1 MSAAAAKTTANP
13 LEDFYQLCKTLMTAV
28 KATFPE
34 CEKTQAALAEL
45 EFIENSGMDS
55 MKETLIRTWYDTMK
69 PYVQACVQKN
79 DNVLLRADIK
89 FLDEFD
95 LKTKWMDSDFDK
107 ESKDVLWEYINNLN
121 YLACMYSESSPE
133 HMEGL
138 TTVASR
144 LAETAQL
151 EITEDGKLSFNL
163 KALQSLLSDE
173 SQQGDLAA
181 LMPLAAPL
189 MENLMGGAKKDGNS
203 EGGLQAFLQ
212 AQMASMLGQLKP
224 Q

>member
-1 MSAAAAKTTANP
+1 MSAAAATNNP
-13 LEDFYQLCKTLMTAV
+13 LEDFFQLCKTLMSAV
-28 KATFPE
+28 STTFPE
-34 CEKTQAALAEL
+34 CERTKTALSEL
-45 EFIENSGMDS
+45 EFIETSGMET

-69 PYVQACVQKN
+69 PHVQACVQKN
-79 DNVLLRADIK
+79 DNVLLRANIK
-89 FLDEFD
+89 FLDELD
-95 LKTKWMDSDFDK
+95 LKTKWTDPDFDQ

-138 TTVASR
+138 TSVASR

-151 EITEDGKLSFNL
+151 EISEDGKLSFNL
-163 KALQSLLSDE
+163 KALQSLLTDE
-173 SQQGDLAA
+173 SKQGDLAA

-189 MENLMGGAKKDGNS
+189 MENLMGGGGKGGEGGA

>member
-1 MSAAAAKTTANP
+1 MSAATANPSANP
-13 LEDFYQLCKTLMTAV
+13 LEDFFQLCKTLMTAV

-34 CEKTQAALAEL
+34 CEKTQTALAKL
-45 EFIENSGMDS
+45 EFVENSGMDS

-89 FLDEFD
+89 FLTEFD
-95 LKTKWMDSDFDK
+95 LKTKWADPDFDQ

-121 YLACMYSESSPE
+121 YLACMYNESTPE

-151 EITEDGKLSFNL
+151 EISEDGKLSFNL
-163 KALQSLLSDE
+163 KALQSLLTDE
-173 SQQGDLAA
+173 GNQGDLAK

-189 MENLMGGAKKDGNS
+189 MENLMGGGNKEGG